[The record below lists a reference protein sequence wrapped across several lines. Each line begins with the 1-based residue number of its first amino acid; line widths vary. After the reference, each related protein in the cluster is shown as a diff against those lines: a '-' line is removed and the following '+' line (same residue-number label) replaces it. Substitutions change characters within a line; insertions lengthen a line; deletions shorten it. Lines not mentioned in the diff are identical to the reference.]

1 MKKVLVL
8 DFGATSGRA
17 MLCGYEDNM
26 FCSSEIYRFGYNWA
40 AGEKMRLETDGLFKE
55 VSKALEKAH
64 EYAFDAVSVDA
75 WGMDFALLDQNG
87 DLLTKELHLSEQKP
101 ETKKWDMNGLTEQD
115 FFKCTGVLSVGL
127 ANELCG
133 LKKKNPELLDKAAR
147 LLMTPDL
154 INFYLT
160 GEMKNEYTA
169 AVATGL
175 VNHEKRDWDEELIQ
189 KLGLPKRIFGALVQP
204 GEIYGYLKPDF
215 TNREI
220 PVYVAP
226 GHDAACAAVAV
237 PSPEREFAYI
247 CCGTSAICGTELYA
261 PVATEEAMEKG
272 FTNAGGYGG
281 TINFFRTANGTSF
294 LQQCRRCY
302 NTKGESFTFNDM
314 EAFAR
319 SAPHFVT
326 DLDLNDPIF
335 AKDTDVPQR
344 VREYC
349 ERYGKNKP
357 KTVAQTLRS
366 VYESIAGELVC
377 AVEQMERITGKS
389 YKAVYITGGGSKD
402 KLLCQLVAD
411 ASNRLV
417 VAGPA
422 EATALGNATS
432 ALIAL
437 GEIESVKEAR
447 SIIRRSSSVKEFY
460 PRNHKEWEERLKSE

>member
-8 DFGATSGRA
+8 DFGATTGRA

-26 FCSSEIYRFGYNWA
+26 FCSSEIYRFGYNWTA
-40 AGEKMRLETDGLFKE
+40 DGSQRFEIDGLFKE

-75 WGMDFALLDQNG
+75 WGMDFALLDKNG
-87 DLLTKELHLSEQKP
+87 GLLTKELNLSEQKL
-101 ETKKWDMNGLTEQD
+101 EAKKWEMNELTEEE
-115 FFKCTGVLSVGL
+115 FFKRTGVPGGGL
-127 ANELCG
+127 ADELCR
-133 LKKKNPELLDKAAR
+133 LKKQKFKLLEKTAR

-175 VNHEKRDWDEELIQ
+175 INIENRDWDKELIG
-189 KLGLPKRIFGALVQP
+189 KLGLPKSIFGALVQP

-215 TNREI
+215 TDKEI
-220 PVYVAP
+220 PVFVAP
-226 GHDAACAAVAV
+226 GHDAACAAVAT

-247 CCGTSAICGTELYA
+247 CCGTNAICGTELYA
-261 PVATEEAMEKG
+261 PVATEEAMKEG
-272 FTNAGGYGG
+272 FTNAGGYGE
-281 TINFFRTANGTSF
+281 TVNFFRTANGTSF
-294 LQQCRRCY
+294 LQECRRYY
-302 NTKGESFTFNDM
+302 NSKGESFTFNDM

-326 DLDLNDPIF
+326 SLDLNDPIF
-335 AKDTDVPQR
+335 AKGTDVPQR

-349 ERYGKNKP
+349 EHYGKTKP

-366 VYESIAGELVC
+366 IYESIAEELVS
-377 AVEQMERITGKS
+377 AVEQMERITDKS
-389 YKAVYITGGGSKD
+389 CKAVYITGGGSKD

-447 SIIRRSSSVKEFY
+447 SIIRHSSSIKEFY
-460 PRNHKEWEERLKSE
+460 PRNHKEWEERSC